1 MSPRSPSPR
10 SLATS
15 FAEWVRVHKSP
26 APLGALAARIAL
38 ALAAC
43 LAASACESP
52 DALPAA
58 RTTRIRVAYT
68 SAVDIGDLPSLIA
81 HRALEQHGYV
91 VEPTFFAQPELAV
104 EALANGD
111 VDIANGGARAFWAAD
126 AKGADLVMLMEHS
139 ENGYL
144 LTVPSEVAT
153 CADLHDRTLALSSS
167 GSLPTAIGRAF
178 LQQCPGAAPRVL
190 TMPHSGDRLSAL
202 LAGSIDAAVLQ
213 RADIARLE
221 RAAPGRFHAL
231 DPPRAIDHLDLEGVF
246 VSHRLIHDR
255 RQLVVDY
262 VRERI
267 FANRR
272 VLHNSNLLLEEARH
286 WSDIGTLDEAVVA
299 GEVAAPAWTADGG
312 VSRESVAATVEF
324 FIQAG
329 SLPHSIERG
338 RVADLSLL
346 ADALRAVAGN
356 VGPPNTTDERR

>member
-1 MSPRSPSPR
+1 VRPPSPSPR

-15 FAEWVRVHKSP
+15 VAEWMTVYNAR
-26 APLGALAARIAL
+26 ARLAALVTPGAL

-43 LAASACESP
+43 LALSNCGNRTPSP
-52 DALPAA
+52 ATQA
-58 RTTRIRVAYT
+58 TRIRVAYT

-81 HRALEQHGYV
+81 HRALERHGYV
-91 VEPTFFAQPELAV
+91 VDPTFFAQPELAV

-126 AKGADLVMLMEHS
+126 ARGANLVMLMEHS

-144 LTVPSEVAT
+144 LTVPSDVAT
-153 CADLHDRTLALSSS
+153 CAGLHDRTLALSSS
-167 GSLPTAIGRAF
+167 GSLPTAIGKAF
-178 LQQCPGAAPRVL
+178 LQRCPNAVPRVL

-202 LAGSIDAAVLQ
+202 LARTIDAAVLQ

-221 RAAPGRFHAL
+221 REAPGRFHAL
-231 DPPRAIDHLDLEGVF
+231 DPPHTIDQLDLEGVF
-246 VSHRLIHDR
+246 VSGQLIRDR

-272 VLHNSNLLLEEARH
+272 VLQNSNLLLEEARH
-286 WSDIGTLDEAVVA
+286 WPDMGTLDEAVIA
-299 GEVAAPAWTADGG
+299 GEVRAPAWTVDGG
-312 VSRESVAATVEF
+312 VSRESIDATVAF
-324 FIQAG
+324 FVHAG
-329 SLPHSIERG
+329 SLPPSLERD

-346 ADALRAVAGN
+346 ADALRAVAEN
-356 VGPPNTTDERR
+356 VGPSSTADERR